1 MPGAGYPEI
10 MTSQTSVVCLKK
22 SISLNRIA
30 SSQMEFY
37 LYSNNFRFVSLQ
49 SSVCLLVVFS
59 FIFSCFGFISNNSVS
74 NISQL
79 RAFVQN
85 FLCSFYGKCF
95 MGIVY
100 LCNNFS
106 VILLACFVIA
116 SGLSSPLL
124 VFNYN
129 VRYFIFID
137 YYNRYSSSVKKGSM

>member
-1 MPGAGYPEI
+1 
-10 MTSQTSVVCLKK
+10 
-22 SISLNRIA
+22 
-30 SSQMEFY
+30 
-37 LYSNNFRFVSLQ
+37 
-49 SSVCLLVVFS
+49 
-59 FIFSCFGFISNNSVS
+59 
-74 NISQL
+74 ISQL